1 MKFGYYGILIIFVAF
16 FLLLVLSPNLSCFGK
31 RLKSPFYPLFRRK
44 KRVKEIKTEDYGF
57 SLVDEKE
64 KRRVEGKGQK
74 AGSQSRDSSPGK
86 AEEGKASKKR
96 KKKLKTHDYG
106 FSLDEDE
113 SK

>member
-1 MKFGYYGILIIFVAF
+1 MKLGYYGILIIFVAF

-57 SLVDEKE
+57 SLVDEGE
-64 KRRVEGKGQK
+64 RRKVEGKGQK
-74 AGSQSRDSSPGK
+74 MDSQSRESSPDK
-86 AEEGKASKKR
+86 AEEGKLPTKR

-106 FSLDEDE
+106 FSLGDDEG
-113 SK
+113 K